1 MQNLTKIKQ
10 ALDEGKAFYDTIPI
24 LNSVLLKDYPNGRMP
39 CVVLWRK
46 DKYYHYSYYGHSAME
61 ATKTNLSWILN
72 KIFRLTPN
80 QFVKEY
86 ALEGGLK

>member
-24 LNSVLLKDYPNGRMP
+24 LNPILLKDYPNGRMP

-46 DKYYHYSYYGHSAME
+46 DK
-61 ATKTNLSWILN
+61 
-72 KIFRLTPN
+72 
-80 QFVKEY
+80 
-86 ALEGGLK
+86 